1 VGNAAAVGTASAGT
15 AGASAAS
22 TGPSATVGVATPG
35 AHGSPAAQG
44 AASPGVAG
52 SASANGI
59 SAAGTGIGG
68 VGGIGGGPSAA
79 QQAEACRQAPADD
92 GACAAARAYSMQAI
106 YFNPRLYSSEA
117 DCLTAAY
124 AAHLPLNMCR

>member
-1 VGNAAAVGTASAGT
+1 V
-15 AGASAAS
+15 
-22 TGPSATVGVATPG
+22 
-35 AHGSPAAQG
+35 
-44 AASPGVAG
+44 ASPGVAG
-52 SASANGI
+52 NASANGI

-68 VGGIGGGPSAA
+68 ASGGLGVGPSAA

-106 YFNPRLYSSEA
+106 YFDPRRYSSQA

-124 AAHLPLNMCR
+124 GANLPLDMCR